1 MRRWIEDVLEEPVEW
16 GAEDSDSPGSGFAD
30 GLMDGEILCKYDILQ
45 SANADEFKVVASLQL
60 KNYFSGGEKKRPE
73 IRRETILKFVMQ

>member
-30 GLMDGEILCKYDILQ
+30 GLMDGQILCKYDMLQ
-45 SANADEFKVVASLQL
+45 PANANEFPVVASLRL
-60 KNYFSGGEKKRPE
+60 NDYFSGGEKRRSE
-73 IRRETILKFVMQ
+73 MRREMILKFVTQ

>member
-60 KNYFSGGEKKRPE
+60 KITFLMERRNDRKYVVKRFSN
-73 IRRETILKFVMQ
+73 L